1 LQIFW
6 TVFPPH
12 ITTLQ
17 YSNQSFLCICRVS
30 VDAVRM
36 NSPTSSATNRMV
48 EDKIKRWLRQ
58 ARDRDGWRK
67 RRFTAASRR
76 DSSKRNRL
84 ELSTDNDDS
93 DIESTTDSVEF

>member
-1 LQIFW
+1 
-6 TVFPPH
+6 
-12 ITTLQ
+12 
-17 YSNQSFLCICRVS
+17 
-30 VDAVRM
+30 
-36 NSPTSSATNRMV
+36 MV

-58 ARDRDGWRK
+58 VHDRDGGRK

-93 DIESTTDSVEF
+93 DVASTTDSVEY